1 MSLSE
6 NRSFLARI
14 LEGQSPS
21 LVLNL
26 MLETDPDLDKYELAN
41 IFLEEFDRL
50 DSKVLPA
57 IWHWKSIRSIRGMS
71 DEKFDEVVL
80 ILLRSAGYKV

>member
-21 LVLNL
+21 LVLNM